1 MKLSQ
6 LSTDALADVLLRL
19 TPPLC
24 RIFQDERV
32 LAALDELSFTGM
44 DALPPMLS
52 LTRLWEKLAPLLLQ
66 RHAQDVYEALS
77 ILTEK
82 PVDTLRQ
89 QAGLTTLSDLLAVW
103 DKQLNRFFSCAG
115 SAGREK
121 S

>member
-6 LSTDALADVLLRL
+6 LSTEALAHVLLRL

-24 RIFQDERV
+24 RILQDEST
-32 LAALDELSFTGM
+32 LAALDEMSFTGL
-44 DALPPMLS
+44 DAQPPLLA

-66 RHAQDVYEALS
+66 HHAEDVYEALS

-82 PVDTLRQ
+82 PADTLRQ
-89 QAGLTTLSDLLAVW
+89 QPGLTTFRDLLSVW
-103 DKQLNRFFSCAG
+103 DVQLARFFSCAG
-115 SAGREK
+115 SAEQEK

>member
-24 RIFQDERV
+24 RIIQDENT
-32 LAALDELSFTGM
+32 LAALDELSFTGL
-44 DALPPMLS
+44 DTQPPLLS
-52 LTRLWEKLAPLLLQ
+52 LARLWEKLAPLLLQ
-66 RHAQDVYEALS
+66 HHAQDVYEALS

-82 PVDTLRQ
+82 PIDALRQ
-89 QAGLTTLSDLLAVW
+89 QPGLTTLGDLLAVW
-103 DKQLNRFFSCAG
+103 DKQLSRFFSCAG
-115 SAGREK
+115 SAEQER

>member
-6 LSTDALADVLLRL
+6 LTTEALAEVLLRL

-24 RIFQDERV
+24 RIIQDEST
-32 LAALDELSFTGM
+32 LAALDEMSFTGL
-44 DALPPMLS
+44 DTQPPLLS
-52 LTRLWEKLAPLLLQ
+52 LARLWEKLAPLLLQ

-82 PVDTLRQ
+82 PVESLRQ
-89 QAGLTTLSDLLAVW
+89 QSGLTTLRDLLAIW
-103 DKQLNRFFSCAG
+103 DKQLTRFFSCAG
-115 SAGREK
+115 SAEQER